1 MDMTILQ
8 HIQVEQM
15 PMPWVRSLSESAQS
29 TTRAFVSPDDE
40 CQCDNAIMYMP
51 TQLVAAGAVV
61 Q

>member
-1 MDMTILQ
+1 
-8 HIQVEQM
+8 M